1 MKKIFLSMLL
11 IGFIV
16 TGLSARG
23 VFVNRCS
30 GPINLFLNTV
40 NKGDV
45 TTTIKPG
52 EIYLYTSLKD
62 IRSFGVAV
70 YKDAK
75 ISQSSFV
82 IAKSFDEKLNIKA
95 SKEKVTV
102 VTFFPQHEGHDVG
115 CAVTGHK
122 KMVDGFYPPEFTA
135 AAE

>member
-11 IGFIV
+11 VGFIA

-23 VFVNRCS
+23 VFVNRCP
-30 GPINLFLNTV
+30 GLIKLFLNTI
-40 NKGDV
+40 NAGDV
-45 TTTIKPG
+45 TTTIKSG
-52 EIYLYTSLKD
+52 EIYVYSSLKD

-75 ISQSSFV
+75 ITQSSFV

-95 SKEKVTV
+95 SKEKITV

-122 KMVDGFYPPEFTA
+122 KMADGFYPSEFTA